1 MEPTEALN
9 ILAYPFDSAT
19 VVRKRGPLAKALAAQ
34 ERDFLEKRIAILG
47 GSTTQQVASFLE
59 LFLLAEGIRP
69 AFYQSSYARF
79 WEDGVF
85 GNPELDEFEPD
96 LVFVHTT
103 VRNAKVFELR
113 DGADFSPQAVID
125 EDIARFT
132 QFWEAITEKFS
143 CPIIQNNFERPPYRL
158 LGNQDVCD
166 PRGLAYHA
174 RRLNEA
180 LYAFA
185 NEHDTFFIH
194 DIEGLASQLGLARWH
209 DSESWCLYKN
219 AFDAAL
225 LPDYAYSASRI
236 IKALYGRNKKAVV
249 LDLDNTLWHG
259 VVGDDGVDGILMG
272 TENATGEQHRELQTY
287 LRNITTVGTILAVN
301 SKNEMENAIAG
312 LEHPDSIL
320 PPEKFASIKA
330 NWNPKSANMEELAD
344 DLNIGVDSF
353 VFVDDNPAEREIIH
367 QQIPDVA
374 CVPFDNVGQVPALVD
389 QAGYFEVTSFTE
401 DDAKRVEMYRQNAQR
416 KSTERSFADY
426 DAYLASL
433 EMVADD
439 VDFADEYMARIAQ
452 LTNKTNQFNLTT
464 RRFTE
469 DDMRGFRDDGQHV
482 CLATK
487 LSDKFGDNGLVS
499 IVVGE
504 RQDDVLDVGLWL
516 MSCRV
521 MKRGLEDHMLNR
533 LVAAAAEMGAEKVV
547 GHYSPTAKNKMVK
560 DLYKD
565 YGFEMVDEDEE
576 GNTCWE
582 LDVASFEPR
591 PTQIKGE

>member
-1 MEPTEALN
+1 MELSEAKRM
-9 ILAYPFDSAT
+9 LAYPFDSAA
-19 VVRKRGPLAKALAAQ
+19 VVRKRGPIQKALAAQ
-34 ERDFLEKRIAILG
+34 DVEFLDKRIAILG

-69 AFYQSSYARF
+69 TFYQSSYARF

-96 LVFVHTT
+96 VVIVHTT
-103 VRNAKVFELR
+103 VRNAKIFEMR
-113 DGADFSPQAVID
+113 DTEGFDPAALID
-125 EDIARFT
+125 DDLARFT
-132 QFWEAITEKFS
+132 QFWEAVTAKFN

-158 LGNQDVCD
+158 LGSQDVCD

-185 NEHDTFFIH
+185 ADHDTFFVH
-194 DIEGLASQLGLARWH
+194 DIEGLAADLGMLNWH
-209 DSESWCLYKN
+209 DSEDWCMYKN
-219 AFDAAL
+219 AFAAAL
-225 LPDYAYSASRI
+225 LPDYAYSLSRI
-236 IKALYGRNKKAVV
+236 VKALYGKNKKAVI

-287 LRNITTVGTILAVN
+287 LRNLTTLGAILAVN
-301 SKNEMENAIAG
+301 SKNEMENAVAG

-320 PPEKFASIKA
+320 PPDKFASIKA

-344 DLNIGVDSF
+344 DLNLGIDSF
-353 VFVDDNPAEREIIH
+353 VFVDDNPAEREIIN
-367 QQIPDVA
+367 QQIPSVE
-374 CVPFDNVGQVPALVD
+374 CVPFDNVGQVPARMD
-389 QAGYFEVTSFTE
+389 RGGYFEVTSYTE
-401 DDAKRVEMYRQNAQR
+401 DDAKRAEMYRQNAQR
-416 KSTERSFADY
+416 KSAERNFVDY

-433 EMVADD
+433 DMVADD

-469 DDMRGFRDDGQHV
+469 DDMRGFRDDGAHV

-487 LSDKFGDNGLVS
+487 LADKFGDNGLVS

-504 RQDDVLDVGLWL
+504 EQGNALDVTLWL

-533 LVAAAAEMGAEKVV
+533 LFAAAEQRGLEKVV
-547 GHYSPTAKNKMVK
+547 GHYLPTAKNKMVK
-560 DLYKD
+560 DLYRD
-565 YGFEMVDEDEE
+565 YGFALVDEDAD
-576 GNTCWE
+576 GNTSWE
-582 LDVASFEPR
+582 LSVADFVKR
-591 PTQIKGE
+591 PTQIKGD